1 MARARGN
8 LLRARSSIPG
18 ASLVVLCLLLVACG
32 AAPAPAAT
40 TTTGAAMGSPVASP
54 VERPGAPD
62 TSGSPRGAGTPPRI
76 TSSLTI
82 FAAASLADAFDEL
95 KRQIEAA
102 NPGATITYNF
112 AASSALATQLEQG
125 AKADLF
131 ASADQPQMDKAK
143 QAGVI
148 QGEDRIFVQNKP
160 VIIVPANN
168 PRHISRPQDLAN
180 PGVKLVLAAPQVPIG
195 NYARQVL
202 DNMGRDPAY
211 GADFAQR
218 VRGNI
223 ASEEANVRQV
233 VAKVQLGEGDAGIV
247 YSSDVTPAVRNQLR
261 VIPIPDDVNVIARY
275 PVAVV
280 MGAAN
285 EAGARAFVDYL
296 VSPGGQAILERW
308 GFIPL
313 DRAGSRTRQAATW
326 LDGMRLAY
334 ARRVCVRPT
343 RCNRGGS
350 TYEPGTTLAGK

>member
-1 MARARGN
+1 
-8 LLRARSSIPG
+8 
-18 ASLVVLCLLLVACG
+18 
-32 AAPAPAAT
+32 
-40 TTTGAAMGSPVASP
+40 MGSPVASAAA
-54 VERPGAPD
+54 RPGVPG
-62 TSGSPRGAGTPPRI
+62 TPGSPRVVGTPPRI
-76 TSSLTI
+76 TGSVTI
-82 FAAASLADAFDEL
+82 FAAASLADAFNEM
-95 KRQIEAA
+95 KQQVERA
-102 NPGATITYNF
+102 NPGATITYSF

-131 ASADQPQMDKAK
+131 ASADQQQMDKAK
-143 QAGVI
+143 QSGVI
-148 QGEDRIFVQNKP
+148 QGEGRVFVQNKP

-168 PRHISRPQDLAN
+168 PRNISRPQDLAN

-195 NYARQVL
+195 NYARQVF

-218 VRGNI
+218 VRGNV

-261 VIPIPDDVNVIARY
+261 VIPIPDEVNVIARY

-280 MGAAN
+280 KGAAN

-313 DRAGSRTRQAATW
+313 DRSGNAPAPGASAFGAATVV
-326 LDGMRLAY
+326 GA
-334 ARRVCVRPT
+334 VRQDP
-343 RCNRGGS
+343 
-350 TYEPGTTLAGK
+350 

>member
-8 LLRARSSIPG
+8 LRCARCIVPG
-18 ASLVVLCLLLVACG
+18 ASLVVLCLLLIACG
-32 AAPAPAAT
+32 AAPMPAAT
-40 TTTGAAMGSPVASP
+40 TTAGAATGSPVASAAA
-54 VERPGAPD
+54 RPGAPG
-62 TSGSPRGAGTPPRI
+62 TPGSPRI
-76 TSSLTI
+76 TGSVTI

-102 NPGATITYNF
+102 NPDATIRYSF

-125 AKADLF
+125 AKADLV
-131 ASADQPQMDKAK
+131 ASADQPQMDRAR

-148 QGEDRIFVQNKP
+148 QGEGRVFVQNKP

-168 PRHISRPQDLAN
+168 PRNISRPQDLAN

-195 NYARQVL
+195 NYARQVF
-202 DNMGRDPAY
+202 DNMGHDPAY

-218 VRGNI
+218 VRSNV

-233 VAKVQLGEGDAGIV
+233 VGKVQLGEGDAGIV

-261 VIPIPDDVNVIARY
+261 TIQIPDDVNVIARY

-280 MGAAN
+280 KGAAN

-296 VSPGGQAILERW
+296 VSPAGQAILERW

-313 DRAGSRTRQAATW
+313 DRLGNAPVPSASASGAATVA
-326 LDGMRLAY
+326 GA
-334 ARRVCVRPT
+334 VRQDP
-343 RCNRGGS
+343 
-350 TYEPGTTLAGK
+350 